1 LKEPRRGGRDEND
14 RREEQVQAERESELV
29 VFRRSSDAILVRLNK
44 SWSEVAKGESF
55 QKRSFGQLSQEIR
68 GSLAALF

>member
-1 LKEPRRGGRDEND
+1 M
-14 RREEQVQAERESELV
+14 QAERESELV